1 MKTNAPRMITLVIA
15 IVLLIVG
22 LVGQLTNTIPLIDKY
37 AFWWAFSGGA
47 LSVVA
52 SLFKGL

>member
-1 MKTNAPRMITLVIA
+1 MKTNAPRMITWIIA
-15 IVLLIVG
+15 AVLLIIG

-47 LSVVA
+47 LSLVA

>member
-1 MKTNAPRMITLVIA
+1 MKTNAPRMITWVIA
-15 IVLLIVG
+15 AVLLIIG

-47 LSVVA
+47 LSILS